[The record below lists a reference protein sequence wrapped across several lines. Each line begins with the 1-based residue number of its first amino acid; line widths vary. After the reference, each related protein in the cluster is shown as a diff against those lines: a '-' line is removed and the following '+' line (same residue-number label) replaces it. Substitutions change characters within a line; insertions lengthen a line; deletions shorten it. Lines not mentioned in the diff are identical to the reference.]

1 MRKKIDA
8 KQMSGKKIV
17 ATNKKAYHEYHF
29 DKTYEVGMVLKGP
42 EVKSLRAGKAN
53 LRDGYAKIKNDEVFL
68 HNVHISPY
76 VFATHESPTPRRT
89 RKLLL
94 KRREIKKLIGKTKEK
109 GFALIPLKI
118 YFTDK
123 GLAKLELGLGRG
135 KRLYDKRATIKKRD
149 MDRDTDR
156 AMSQYK

>member
-1 MRKKIDA
+1 
-8 KQMSGKKIV
+8 MSVHKIV
-17 ATNKKAYHEYHF
+17 ATNKKAYHEFQF
-29 DKTYEVGMVLKGP
+29 DDTYEAGMVLTGP

-53 LRDGYAKIKNDEVFL
+53 LRDGYAKIKNEEVFL

-76 VFATHESPTPRRT
+76 TFATHESPAPRRT

-94 KRREIKKLIGKTKEK
+94 KRREIRKLIGKTKEK

-118 YFTDK
+118 YFTEK

-135 KRLYDKRATIKKRD
+135 KKLYDKRAAIKKRD
-149 MDRDTDR
+149 TDRDTER
-156 AMSQYK
+156 AMSRY